1 MIARRFR
8 FFGLIVSACLASGTS
23 SALVGESSLNGPMA
37 AHGVMVL
44 ASRAG
49 KSGFC
54 TGVVIARDV
63 VLTAAHCVA
72 AAHQTR
78 IYFKQGDQPTFL
90 EPTAIAT
97 HPQYKADAL
106 LRRERSIDLALI
118 RSSLPAQVTPVML
131 ADDAVSL
138 GTIVGVAG
146 FGVTREG
153 DGASAGILRWG
164 KLRARA
170 PLSNILLW
178 ADDPSDKDFG
188 ACEGDS
194 GGPIFALES
203 GALVAITS
211 WTEGAGDRHC
221 GKLTQAAL
229 IAPQRAWID
238 SVLRGWGVAR

>member
-106 LRRERSIDLALI
+106 RRR
-118 RSSLPAQVTPVML
+118 PGM
-131 ADDAVSL
+131 
-138 GTIVGVAG
+138 IVGVAG